1 MFEKEITFDRFIR
14 GLILLAGALGA
25 GWLLNRLS
33 TVLLPFFIAWLLA
46 YMLYPL
52 VRFLQYRCRLRS
64 RLLSIFVA
72 VVLVV
77 AALVGLLA
85 LVIPPTVEEFSRLS
99 QPVSRFLSE
108 TLGQS
113 DLPAQIQEFLG
124 KYINDSSWLGLVQ
137 QSSFME
143 AVQGV
148 LVQLWTFI
156 AGTINFVVGLLG
168 FFIVLLY
175 MFFILSDYETISNG
189 WAKLIPEAQRP
200 VATMVVQDVK
210 EGMNAYFR
218 GQSLIALCV
227 GILFSIG
234 FLIIDLPLAIG
245 LGLFIGLLNMVPYLQ
260 VVGLI
265 PTVLLAMLKASET
278 GQNFWLI
285 LLSALAVF
293 AVVQAIQDMFL
304 TPRIMGHV
312 MGLNPAVILLSLSVW
327 GSLLG
332 FIGLII
338 ALPLTTLCLS
348 YYRRY
353 VLKEKKASPPAPL
366 RGEGA

>member
-189 WAKLIPEAQRP
+189 WAKLIPAAQRP

-265 PTVLLAMLKASET
+265 PTVLLCMLKASET
-278 GQNFWLI
+278 GQSFWLI

-293 AVVQAIQDMFL
+293 AVVQTIQDMFL

-353 VLKEKKASPPAPL
+353 VLKEKKASPPA
-366 RGEGA
+366 